1 MMITCT
7 LNGKPFEFDETLPYY
22 DFHVSE
28 GQPHVSCV
36 NAAGMIGAL
45 ADFEARESRIC
56 WNQFMAEAFK
66 IWSRWVHEA
75 PRKRFYRDMIR
86 AGRKVLSAEYF
97 FPDDAGANI
106 IDGLENW
113 GKLCVRVL
121 EQFGEK
127 GVGPIRHDDPIRPT
141 TIAEILG
148 EEQSWKTSNRT

>member
-1 MMITCT
+1 MITYT

-22 DFHVSE
+22 DFELHSGKPCVMCINPAVYLRGLAE
-28 GQPHVSCV
+28 GNVK
-36 NAAGMIGAL
+36 AGNL
-45 ADFEARESRIC
+45 SSNVTFS
-56 WNQFMAEAFK
+56 EAFK

-86 AGRKVLSAEYF
+86 DGRKVLSAEYF

-127 GVGPIRHDDPIRPT
+127 GVGPIEHDDPIGPT
-141 TIAEILG
+141 TVAEILG
-148 EEQSWKTSNRT
+148 SKYESASRPSGS